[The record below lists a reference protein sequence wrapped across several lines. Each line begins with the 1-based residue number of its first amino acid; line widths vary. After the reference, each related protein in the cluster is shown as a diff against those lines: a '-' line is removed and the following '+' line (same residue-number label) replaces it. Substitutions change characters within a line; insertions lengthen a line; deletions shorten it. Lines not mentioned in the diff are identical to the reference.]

1 MKRRLLL
8 LLLVTVLLISL
19 TLPAGIAMAVDTI
32 QVTGPGTLD
41 VPGATY
47 VLQNDIYGQLFI
59 RGDNIIL
66 DGNGFSVI
74 AVENS
79 VVGVSIS
86 GGATGATVKNVNVRY
101 GTYGI
106 YVRGSNNIIT
116 GNTIFGSTFG
126 IYNNSMDNNAII
138 DNNISDCQIGIYI
151 FRSDYNSIT
160 GNTLSDNSRGVY
172 LKYSRNNDVYNN
184 NFINN
189 LNQAE
194 AINNWGPIRFNL
206 PAPIG
211 GNYWSDWTSPD
222 VNGDGIV
229 DSPYLF
235 DGNQDNLPWVEQDG
249 WINTPPGSGKG
260 NKSGWD
266 SSVPPGLDKQD
277 KIPTGF
283 EQGKKSGWD

>member
-1 MKRRLLL
+1 MKRRLLV
-8 LLLVTVLLISL
+8 LLVTVLLISL
-19 TLPAGIAMAVDTI
+19 ALPAGIAMAVDTI
-32 QVTGPGTLD
+32 PVTGPGTLD

-59 RGDNIIL
+59 RGENITL

-74 AVENS
+74 AGENS
-79 VVGVSIS
+79 VVGVSIFGNS
-86 GGATGATVKNVNVRY
+86 GITIKNLNVRY

-116 GNTIFGSTFG
+116 GNTIFGSQIG
-126 IYNNSMDNNAII
+126 IYNVRMDNNAITN
-138 DNNISDCQIGIYI
+138 NNISDCQAGIYVNM
-151 FRSDYNSIT
+151 SDYNSIT

-172 LKYSRNNDVYNN
+172 MRYSKNTDVYNN

-189 LNQAE
+189 DEQAYVYDS
-194 AINNWGPIRFNL
+194 GTSRFNL

-222 VNGDGIV
+222 DNGDGIV

-235 DGNQDNLPWVEQDG
+235 DGNQDNLPWVEQYG
-249 WINTPPGSGKG
+249 WINTPPGSGNG

-277 KIPTGF
+277 KLPTGF